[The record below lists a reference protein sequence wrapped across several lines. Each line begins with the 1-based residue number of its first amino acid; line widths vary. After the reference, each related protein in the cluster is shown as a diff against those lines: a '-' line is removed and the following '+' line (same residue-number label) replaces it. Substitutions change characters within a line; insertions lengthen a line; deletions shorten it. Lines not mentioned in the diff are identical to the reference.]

1 MQEVDGN
8 LAVKKSPKEL
18 YNERVERITTA
29 TSLKTP
35 DRVPIVLGFNISFIA
50 RYGGV
55 TVQELMYNYEKR
67 AEIIERLMKAFP
79 EADAIGSGGTLSGPV
94 SDALGQGLYEIPGR
108 ELSPDVSFQFIERC
122 NMKSEEYDMFTENPT
137 EFLITKY
144 FPRIFREEW
153 NKGLTRAKIAMMK
166 GIFAHN
172 DHRAFWGNKRKKWE
186 SEFGMPM
193 ARSSMTKAPFDV
205 LSDTLRGMR
214 ESSIDMYK
222 RPEKIIKAC
231 EALVPYCVMYAELP
245 HTLRIKDESTRKE
258 MKPQIGMPLHRGC
271 VPFMSLKQFETFY
284 WPTLKEVIC
293 RLVADGFICRPFAEG
308 DWTMNMKYW
317 REVPKG
323 KVILQIDLADIFKA
337 KELVGDTVCLQG
349 NVPATLLQF
358 GTPKQVEK
366 YCKKLIDVVG
376 EGGGFIMDG
385 AVGIPGGAKIENIV
399 AMTKFTAKYGVYR
412 R

>member
-1 MQEVDGN
+1 
-8 LAVKKSPKEL
+8 
-18 YNERVERITTA
+18 
-29 TSLKTP
+29 
-35 DRVPIVLGFNISFIA
+35 
-50 RYGGV
+50 
-55 TVQELMYNYEKR
+55 
-67 AEIIERLMKAFP
+67 
-79 EADAIGSGGTLSGPV
+79 
-94 SDALGQGLYEIPGR
+94 
-108 ELSPDVSFQFIERC
+108 
-122 NMKSEEYDMFTENPT
+122 
-137 EFLITKY
+137 
-144 FPRIFREEW
+144 
-153 NKGLTRAKIAMMK
+153 
-166 GIFAHN
+166 
-172 DHRAFWGNKRKKWE
+172 
-186 SEFGMPM
+186 
-193 ARSSMTKAPFDV
+193 
-205 LSDTLRGMR
+205 
-214 ESSIDMYK
+214 
-222 RPEKIIKAC
+222 
-231 EALVPYCVMYAELP
+231 MYAELP

-258 MKPQIGMPLHRGC
+258 LKPQIGMPLHRGC

-323 KVILQIDLADIFKA
+323 KVILKIDLADIFKA